1 LSVEG
6 MRVEG
11 RGLRIK
17 GLRPR
22 HSLPASAIDMREVT
36 PALVR
41 GLGVGVGVGVRG

>member
-1 LSVEG
+1 
-6 MRVEG
+6 MRV
-11 RGLRIK
+11 K

-41 GLGVGVGVGVRG
+41 GRGRG